1 MKERFLPSI
10 ACTEASLKN
19 ESLFSF
25 AQYCIVTPLHKRRT
39 CFYKTFAK
47 A

>member
-10 ACTEASLKN
+10 ACTEEPLKN
-19 ESLFSF
+19 ESLNSF
-25 AQYCIVTPLHKRRT
+25 AQYCIATPLHRCRN